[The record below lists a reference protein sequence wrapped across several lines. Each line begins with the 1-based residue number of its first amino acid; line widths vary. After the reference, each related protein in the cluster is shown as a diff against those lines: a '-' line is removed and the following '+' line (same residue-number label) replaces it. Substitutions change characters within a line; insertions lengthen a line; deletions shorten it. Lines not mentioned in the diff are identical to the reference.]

1 MVASSVVT
9 TIMVLNYHHRLV
21 DTHEMPDWVSIS
33 YICFSYLREGFLQVQ
48 LVFLQWMP
56 WLLRMSRPGEKITR
70 KTIQVQ
76 KKMKELD
83 KKELKSK
90 SLLANVLDMDDDFH
104 PATLTQS
111 VHPYN
116 PSNTKPILSNNGLTR
131 YNRYNFK
138 MSELWKNLSW
148 NHTCKITTKLT
159 I

>member
-1 MVASSVVT
+1 MMMVASSVVLT
-9 TIMVLNYHHRLV
+9 VVVLNYHHRTAE
-21 DTHEMPDWVSIS
+21 THVMPIWVRS
-33 YICFSYLREGFLQVQ
+33 
-48 LVFLQWMP
+48 VFLQWLP
-56 WLLRMSRPGEKITR
+56 WILRMDRPREKITR

-104 PATLTQS
+104 PATMTHS

-131 YNRYNFK
+131 YNGYN
-138 MSELWKNLSW
+138 L
-148 NHTCKITTKLT
+148 ITVSKAQKSTLAS
-159 I
+159 